1 MRERERERG
10 ARAREQQKTTEA
22 ESRSGA
28 HQRIAYE
35 SSAAPVA
42 RIFRIF
48 VFLFAS
54 LLSLLL
60 VARVAAAC
68 WSCTMPQNEHIE
80 LFQKRFGHRLD
91 YFEKK
96 RKKEARLVRVNAK
109 KAHTLRGIKAK
120 IFNKKRYNEK
130 AQLKKTCVSRRLLVV
145 VVVALTRC
153 AQQYQAA

>member
-1 MRERERERG
+1 
-10 ARAREQQKTTEA
+10 
-22 ESRSGA
+22 
-28 HQRIAYE
+28 
-35 SSAAPVA
+35 
-42 RIFRIF
+42 
-48 VFLFAS
+48 
-54 LLSLLL
+54 
-60 VARVAAAC
+60 
-68 WSCTMPQNEHIE
+68 MPQNEHIE